1 VLKTFAPGVKAVV
14 VYPPASAPSPSDS
27 NAVLPQEVR
36 PPFFL
41 SLNRFERKKDIPLAL
56 NAFSKFKAKNL
67 YTLVVAGGYDERVA
81 ENKEHHQ
88 ELVSLA
94 KKLDISGR
102 VTFLRSVS
110 DSTRQ
115 ALLRSAVAVIY
126 TPSGE
131 HFGIVPCEAMA
142 VGTPVVA
149 CADGGPK
156 ESVLDG
162 QTGYLCQ
169 AGDSSAFAKA
179 METVAGLS
187 DMQRRKMGDEGR
199 KRVREFF
206 SQASFVKQLDQIIR
220 G

>member
-1 VLKTFAPGVKAVV
+1 
-14 VYPPASAPSPSDS
+14 
-27 NAVLPQEVR
+27 VR

-41 SLNRFERKKDIPLAL
+41 SLNRYERKKDIPLAL
-56 NAFSKFKAKNL
+56 KAFAKFKAKSL
-67 YTLVVAGGYDERVA
+67 YTLVVAGGYDPRVA
-81 ENKEHHQ
+81 ENSEHYQ
-88 ELVSLA
+88 ELVALA
-94 KKLDISGR
+94 KELDISPR
-102 VTFLRSVS
+102 VTFLRSVT

-115 ALLRSAVAVIY
+115 DLLRSAVAVVY

-156 ESVLDG
+156 ESILDG
-162 QTGYLCQ
+162 QTGYLCEP
-169 AGDSSAFAKA
+169 GNISAFSKA
-179 METVAGLS
+179 MEQVAGFTDL
-187 DMQRRKMGDEGR
+187 QRRKMGDEGR
-199 KRVREFF
+199 RRVCEFF